1 MYNCSILVKG
11 TLNLHSNSIPLVI
24 SISWGKISSQQMAN
38 VKTGGKNWSCLP
50 FCGLYLV
57 HENVYYRKIINTF
70 LNSKTIKN
78 WNVYQH
84 CIQYFSYRVVE
95 RSITTNR
102 RRTTRVVYQH
112 GWFQGTEWHVFY
124 FSVITWWVT
133 IIVFISV
140 KSGKW

>member
-57 HENVYYRKIINTF
+57 HENVYYRITSTVRP
-70 LNSKTIKN
+70 SKTGM
-78 WNVYQH
+78 
-84 CIQYFSYRVVE
+84 FT
-95 RSITTNR
+95 SIVFNIS
-102 RRTTRVVYQH
+102 V
-112 GWFQGTEWHVFY
+112 TEWLKDQSPLTEEELQKLCISMDDFKVLNGMC
-124 FSVITWWVT
+124 
-133 IIVFISV
+133 FISLLLPD
-140 KSGKW
+140 G